1 MILVLLFL
9 VACIAYYL
17 FIKNYRYLSFG
28 IGCLFFLWYGW
39 YTSYSVF
46 TITHEPI
53 IITSTTSSSATDQSV
68 PQQILKQNNNLLYIN
83 PNTTWPININT
94 TQTNI
99 HVNDMQLIIFNKNRG
114 TANSNMDKLSAPV
127 WAQSLNGSGLWSD
140 IDYTSG
146 CSASTIQWPAK
157 MHLERVESMASVWYN
172 QQENDTLL
180 SKITQSLDYWF
191 LHDFAEK
198 DCLTYGGRA
207 YKSCPCGT
215 PGLWNTASDFQVT
228 LIPRYIGNI
237 CLLIYKHLSPAQ
249 HTHCIKFT
257 SRSYSLINQYDGKH
271 LVNIAYNGVSLAL
284 LKNDPILLQDAL
296 DHVDNNTVFAPA
308 GMDGLQ
314 LDGSYLSHNGQLYNG
329 FDGESYIGDL
339 LTIFDIMAL
348 DSKTNWFP
356 SNTTQT
362 AFAVLVS
369 GSEWMM
375 VGRNS
380 SNNST
385 IPSPW
390 LWQHSARR
398 GGASVSAGNVLL
410 NLTQLDSVIQHWTS
424 NMNTTISPTVRELES
439 TIARLNH
446 TYVSANQGPLIGTRY
461 FWNADYLVHRCH
473 GFVTTLKM
481 VSIRTQAPSEC
492 VNGKQNTLL
501 DYYGSML
508 TYQQGTDYLAIF
520 GGDTAWNWNHI
531 PGTTIRSNTS
541 ICNNMDDGNRDKFV
555 GASVLEQSQIGM
567 AVMNHTDTSFGWQK
581 TFSFFPSV
589 YAIQMDMT
597 TTNTSLGTTTLD
609 QRRRRGDLYVNG
621 KRHTKQ
627 PPNATHQDVRTLWY
641 DKILYSFET
650 PVNLTMISKG
660 DLWTTFITTSASLV
674 YTVQPNYGSHR
685 HQIKPPLRFI
695 TAQGVRGA
703 FSASDFALALAF
715 WEPAT
720 INVPWSHSDDGDDG
734 VDVFIETHDPLALVL
749 QQQVGNGTW
758 VASIS
763 DPTQTLV
770 STTIK
775 ISVDQ
780 EEAPI
785 QYDIDFPQDQMRGS
799 SVMIVLQDE
808 P

>member
-1 MILVLLFL
+1 MDIST
-9 VACIAYYL
+9 A
-17 FIKNYRYLSFG
+17 
-28 IGCLFFLWYGW
+28 
-39 YTSYSVF
+39 
-46 TITHEPI
+46 PI
-53 IITSTTSSSATDQSV
+53 
-68 PQQILKQNNNLLYIN
+68 
-83 PNTTWPININT
+83 
-94 TQTNI
+94 
-99 HVNDMQLIIFNKNRG
+99 
-114 TANSNMDKLSAPV
+114 
-127 WAQSLNGSGLWSD
+127 WAQSLNGSGLWTD

-146 CSASTIQWPAK
+146 CSASTLQWPAK
-157 MHLERVESMASVWYN
+157 MHLGRVESMASLWYR
-172 QQENDTLL
+172 QQKNGTLL

-191 LHDFAEK
+191 LHDFVEK

-207 YKSCPCGT
+207 YKNCPCGT
-215 PGLWNTASDFQVT
+215 PGLWNTAWDFQVT

-237 CLLIYKHLSPAQ
+237 CLLIYEHLSPAQ
-249 HTHCIKFT
+249 RTHCIKFT
-257 SRSYSLINQYDGKH
+257 SRSYSLINQYDGMH

-296 DHVDNNTVFAPA
+296 DHADNNA
-308 GMDGLQ
+308 
-314 LDGSYLSHNGQLYNG
+314 
-329 FDGESYIGDL
+329 
-339 LTIFDIMAL
+339 
-348 DSKTNWFP
+348 
-356 SNTTQT
+356 
-362 AFAVLVS
+362 AFASSGVDGYKLMDHTFRTTDFCTMTTFATLVS

-375 VGRNS
+375 IGRNS
-380 SNNST
+380 SNSST

-398 GGASVSAGNVLL
+398 DASISTGNVLL
-410 NLTQLDSVIQHWTS
+410 NLTQLDAVIHHWSS
-424 NMNTTISPTVRELES
+424 NMNTTISPTAHGLES
-439 TIARLNH
+439 AIARLNH

-461 FWNADYLVHRCH
+461 FWNADYLVHCCH

-481 VSIRTQAPSEC
+481 VSIRTWTPSDC
-492 VNGKQNTLL
+492 INGQQNTLL
-501 DYYGSML
+501 DYYGSMF
-508 TYQQGTDYLAIF
+508 TYQQGTDYLAIN
-520 GGDTAWNWNHI
+520 GDDTAWDWNHI
-531 PGTTIRSNTS
+531 PGTTVRSNVST
-541 ICNNMDDGNRDKFV
+541 CNNNNNLDNIFV
-555 GASVLEQSQIGM
+555 GASVLEQSQIGV
-567 AVMNHTDTSFGWQK
+567 AVMNYTDTSFGWQK

-589 YAIQMDMT
+589 YAIQMDVT
-597 TTNTSLGTTTLD
+597 VTNTSLDTTTTLD
-609 QRRRRGDLYVNG
+609 QRRRRGDVYVNG
-621 KRHTKQ
+621 KRHDRQ
-627 PPNATHQDVRTLWY
+627 PLNATTHQDVQTLWY

-660 DLWTTFITTSASLV
+660 DLWTTFITTSVSLV

-685 HQIKPPLRFI
+685 HQTKPPLEFI
-695 TAQGVRGA
+695 TAPGVRGT
-703 FSASDFALALAF
+703 FSASDHALALAF
-715 WEPAT
+715 WAPAT

-758 VASIS
+758 MASIS